1 MNQYARS
8 IKEVTL
14 LLTVILDGEK
24 NRRRGLINNNNKNK
38 TKKSSAEFDFFLLY
52 FSTSPNLDFDHFQ
65 VMCMLTGVLGQSL
78 YL

>member
-8 IKEVTL
+8 IKEVKL
-14 LLTVILDGEK
+14 LLSVILDGEK
-24 NRRRGLINNNNKNK
+24 NRRRGLVNK
-38 TKKSSAEFDFFLLY
+38 TKKQKQSSAEFEKNLY
-52 FSTSPNLDFDHFQ
+52 FSTSPNLDHFQ

>member
-8 IKEVTL
+8 IKEVKL
-14 LLTVILDGEK
+14 LLSVILDGEK
-24 NRRRGLINNNNKNK
+24 NRRRGLINNNNK
-38 TKKSSAEFDFFLLY
+38 TKKSSAEFDFLLLY
-52 FSTSPNLDFDHFQ
+52 FSTSPNLDLDHFQ